1 MENTRQ
7 AILDHASRLSV
18 AQGEVPSLNVL
29 ATAAGISKGGLIHH
43 FPSRDA
49 LLIALA
55 EQGITAVDA
64 ALEEAAGHGE
74 VLQTWLELSLPDQQ
88 GVALFQS
95 LAAVF
100 FAGRSD
106 HTAIQELVSEAN
118 QRWEAL
124 LGIELGSATAARVAR
139 LLGDGLL
146 LGAISGTISS
156 NDTAAYLRTAQDA
169 VNALIETQR

>member
-7 AILDHASRLSV
+7 SILDHASRLAV
-18 AQGEVPSLNVL
+18 AQGEVPSLNAL
-29 ATAAGISKGGLIHH
+29 ATAAGVSKGGLIHH

-49 LLIALA
+49 LLAALA
-55 EQGITAVDA
+55 EQSIAAVDT
-64 ALEEAAGHGE
+64 ALEQAVGRGDL
-74 VLQTWLELSLPDQQ
+74 LQTWLELSLPDQH

-106 HTAIQELVSEAN
+106 HSAIQVLVSEAN
-118 QRWEAL
+118 QRWEVL
-124 LGIELGSATAARVAR
+124 LESELGSATAARAAR

-146 LGAISGTISS
+146 LGAISGTISGS
-156 NDTAAYLRTAQDA
+156 DATTYLRTAKDA
-169 VNALIETQR
+169 VSVLVEANR

>member
-7 AILDHASRLSV
+7 SILDHASRLSV
-18 AQGEVPSLNVL
+18 AQGEVPSLNAL

-43 FPSRDA
+43 FPSRDS
-49 LLIALA
+49 LLTALA
-55 EQGITAVDA
+55 EQGIAEVDT
-64 ALEEAAGHGE
+64 ALEHAASRGDL
-74 VLQTWLELSLPDQQ
+74 LQTWLELSLPDQQ

-118 QRWEAL
+118 QRWEIL
-124 LGIELGSATAARVAR
+124 LQRELGSATAARAAR

-146 LGAISGTISS
+146 LGAISGTISAS
-156 NDTAAYLRTAQDA
+156 DASSYLRAAQDA
-169 VNALIETQR
+169 VYALAEAKR